1 LGRNTLIGPGLANV
15 NTEFAKTFKFK
26 ERFSLEVRADVFN
39 LFNRVNLTQVV
50 SDLSSGQFGQAT
62 AQSIPRSAQ
71 FGLHLAF

>member
-1 LGRNTLIGPGLANV
+1 MRGPGLI
-15 NTEFAKTFKFK
+15 NTDLSFIKRVPVGGSKA
-26 ERFSLEVRADVFN
+26 LELRIEGFN

-50 SDLSSGQFGQAT
+50 SDLSISQFGQAT